1 MIPNVKMTFTDDKV
15 GNSYPN
21 DAVYNAL
28 VMGDKLFARM
38 DSLSAEIKTCDLKLI
53 NTKQGYPA
61 CTTLKLNESTAITS
75 DVGTARIMSEIG
87 ISVTLIENGDITL
100 PPYEYGFVGGAS
112 GVYKDTV
119 FFLGDVM
126 THRDKDKILSAIS
139 LAGMKARSL
148 SDEPLCDLGGII
160 FICNNV

>member
-1 MIPNVKMTFTDDKV
+1 M
-15 GNSYPN
+15 
-21 DAVYNAL
+21 NAL
-28 VMGDKLFARM
+28 CLGKKIFARLE
-38 DSLSAEIKTCDLKLI
+38 SLSPAIKSAASTKGYELI
-53 NTKQGYPA
+53 NVSQGYPA

-75 DVGTARIMSEIG
+75 DVGTARIMSENG

-100 PPYEYGFVGGAS
+100 PPYEYGFIGGAS

-119 FFLGDVM
+119 FFLGDVT

-139 LAGMKARSL
+139 CAGMKARSL